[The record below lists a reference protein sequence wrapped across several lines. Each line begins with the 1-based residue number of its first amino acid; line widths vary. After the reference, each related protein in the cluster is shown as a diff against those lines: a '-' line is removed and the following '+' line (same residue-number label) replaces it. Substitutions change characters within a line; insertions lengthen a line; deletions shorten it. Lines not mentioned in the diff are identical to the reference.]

1 MDSCFCHHYKRHFIF
16 FISTWYCVKMRRSL
30 FTSFFIGSLV
40 LAICSN
46 TSKLQS
52 SSTPMLTK
60 TLSDSAKGC
69 KWWWHFNN
77 MGYKDLLSQF
87 STIPTACSLPINEN
101 TRQRLLNLD
110 LTSKKTYYGLSFL
123 QFFQERKE
131 KFQHNTNFLSNVKC
145 KEVNST
151 TTIDSSSIKFCR
163 G

>member
-1 MDSCFCHHYKRHFIF
+1 
-16 FISTWYCVKMRRSL
+16 
-30 FTSFFIGSLV
+30 
-40 LAICSN
+40 
-46 TSKLQS
+46 
-52 SSTPMLTK
+52 
-60 TLSDSAKGC
+60 
-69 KWWWHFNN
+69 